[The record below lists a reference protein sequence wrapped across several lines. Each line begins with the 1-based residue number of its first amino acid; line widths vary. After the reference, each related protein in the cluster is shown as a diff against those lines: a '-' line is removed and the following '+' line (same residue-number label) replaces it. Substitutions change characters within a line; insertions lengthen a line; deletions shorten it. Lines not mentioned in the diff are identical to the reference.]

1 MFSFKKIIVIGCS
14 GAGKTTFSKKLAKIV
29 NLPLH
34 HLDTLYWKAD
44 ATHITREELIQK
56 QQEIFNMD
64 EWIIDG
70 NFRNTLELRIAQ
82 AELIYYF
89 DIPKEICIDGVTTR
103 KNRGELPCD
112 LPVNDELISFINNFE
127 TDVKP
132 MIENLFSKYPD
143 KKVITFSSREN
154 ADLYLQELLLRDEKN
169 TCNRR

>member
-1 MFSFKKIIVIGCS
+1 MQAKLL
-14 GAGKTTFSKKLAKIV
+14 FSKKLAKTV
-29 NLPLH
+29 NLPLYN
-34 HLDTLYWKAD
+34 LDTLYWKSD

-56 QQEIFNMD
+56 QQEIFKKD

-89 DIPKEICIDGVTTR
+89 DIPREICIDGVTTR
-103 KNRGELPCD
+103 KNRDELPCD
-112 LPVNDELISFINNFE
+112 LPVNDELINFINNFE

-132 MIENLFSKYPD
+132 MIEKLFRKYPD
-143 KKVITFSSREN
+143 KKVITFISREN
-154 ADLYLQELLLRDEKN
+154 ADLYLQELLLRDKKN